1 MIIRINKVVG
11 LKIGL
16 EQKSLSILSNVI
28 PLIGGVIGGGI
39 DFLSTRVM
47 GEVLINVFVKKM
59 KIYPNTYS

>member
-1 MIIRINKVVG
+1 VIIRINKVVG